1 MPSLTIKNIPADL
14 LEALR
19 ERAAENN
26 RSLNGEVILA
36 LRRAVLVPRRDPEET
51 IARADAIRE
60 ALSIKT
66 PASAAFIRKA
76 IREGRP

>member
-1 MPSLTIKNIPADL
+1 MPSLTIKNIPPDL

-19 ERAAENN
+19 ERAAENH

-36 LRRAVLVPRRDPEET
+36 LRRAVLARSVDPGEL
-51 IARADAIRE
+51 IARIE
-60 ALSIKT
+60 AVKATLDLKPVSD
-66 PASAAFIRKA
+66 AFIRKA